1 MTRAGASIGVDNLLA
16 GSRLSLPAELD
27 VHNPEPIVEDVLIET
42 AALTGSA
49 DRSMQQR
56 ANGRRPAGRSAIGR
70 PPEVSVERGEHSL
83 SWKVPLTSRRRNC
96 SSISGP

>member
-70 PPEVSVERGEHSL
+70 PPRAQ
-83 SWKVPLTSRRRNC
+83 R
-96 SSISGP
+96 